1 MFSPEHGSEN
11 RIHWLEVMRMLF
23 VKETLVAVFAAV
35 GIGTVLYASL
45 RPFFTLPKRFFSPVL
60 FVLRIDADTPAVED
74 TVRELQELCRDY
86 GENAR
91 IAIVDAGMSEEQ
103 KRLVRILRREDDS
116 ILLLEECRELGV
128 RN

>member
-1 MFSPEHGSEN
+1 M
-11 RIHWLEVMRMLF
+11 WVLF
-23 VKETLVAVFAAV
+23 LKETLVAIFAA
-35 GIGTVLYASL
+35 IGMGMSLYVLL
-45 RPFFTLPKRFFSPVL
+45 RPAFTLPKRFFSPVL
-60 FVLRIDADTPAVED
+60 FVLQVEAETAAVED